1 MNNII
6 LLSCSLLL
14 FIGCDG
20 DGTSSGEA
28 GGVSGGLGGSDG
40 SCYTLLTELQE
51 TGAAAE
57 AEILNDELTEE
68 TYMSYLEAICTYID
82 EGCDT
87 GGAMDDMAEACD

>member
-40 SCYTLLTELQE
+40 SCYTLLAELQQ
-51 TGAAAE
+51 TGADVE
-57 AEILNDELTEE
+57 ADFNED
-68 TYMSYLEAICTYID
+68 TYMAYLEAICTYID

-87 GGAMDDMAEACD
+87 GGEMDEMAEACD